1 MEIRQT
7 KVFCLFRDVKG
18 LESFFLSDLAQSDIL
33 RCIIS
38 IKEEGKKPIG
48 FQAEITERYDVK
60 FIEIASTKRKK
71 TSLTFLNKEMKSCL
85 SEVPKSALGIHFFLD
100 FSNIKFPTK
109 QILLIVDAFEKHLI
123 KNKSE
128 FTIFAIFNEQHLSK
142 QQSRQLAL
150 RFPYLC
156 LSPSQI
162 YPNFYYDDGSSRKFP
177 ESLRELYQP
186 IEILIKEL
194 KAEKL
199 EIERLEKQLFQIS
212 TQRNILEST
221 LSFYLAQEGK
231 SRSSHEIPADLIS
244 LMEFH
249 SLKQKYNQKTQ
260 ILSTVI
266 HDLKSPL
273 ASIQGYS
280 EVILHGLS
288 GPITPEMK
296 KQLGTII
303 TNTHRLARMVDSL
316 LEFEQY
322 DRSTY
327 IAERETFDLIS
338 ILEDAKMGVLPQMI
352 RRGQKISYFV
362 PESLEI
368 VANKELIVR
377 ALQNLL
383 DNAIKYSPPEK
394 GQVEVYVEEKK
405 AGHQNVVII
414 TIQDNG
420 FGFRKADLKKI
431 FQPFSRFETHSK
443 STGLGLSITKKI
455 IEDIHGGKISL
466 ISPGRNKGSTVK
478 VVLPKT

>member
-1 MEIRQT
+1 MQT
-7 KVFCLFRDVKG
+7 KVFCLFHDMKG
-18 LESFFLSDLAQSDIL
+18 LESFFLSDLAQSDIV

-38 IKEEGKKPIG
+38 IKEEEKEPVR
-48 FQAEITERYDVK
+48 FQTEITSRYDVK
-60 FIEIASTKRKK
+60 VIEIPSTRRRK
-71 TSLTFLNKEMKSCL
+71 TFQPQLKEKINKCLLEVLKSTQ
-85 SEVPKSALGIHFFLD
+85 GIHIFLD
-100 FSNIKFPTK
+100 FSNVKLPSN
-109 QILLIVDAFEKHLI
+109 QILMIVDMFENHLAD
-123 KNKSE
+123 NDSQY
-128 FTIFAIFNEQHLSK
+128 TIFAIFNEKLLSK
-142 QQSRQLAL
+142 QQSRQMAL
-150 RFPYLC
+150 KFPYLC

-162 YPNFYYDDGSSRKFP
+162 YPNFFFDESSKKKFP

-186 IEILIKEL
+186 IEILMKEL

-199 EIERLEKQLFQIS
+199 EIERLEKEVFQIS
-212 TQRNILEST
+212 TQRNIFEST
-221 LSFYLAQEGK
+221 LSFYLAQEEK
-231 SRSSHEIPADLIS
+231 TSNSNEVPADLIS

-273 ASIQGYS
+273 ASIHGYS

-296 KQLGTII
+296 KQLGTVIS
-303 TNTHRLARMVDSL
+303 NTQRLARMVDSL
-316 LEFEQY
+316 LEYEQY

-327 IAERETFDLIS
+327 IAERETFDLVS
-338 ILEDAKMGVLPQMI
+338 ILEDAKMAVLPQMI

-368 VANKELIVR
+368 VANKELILR

-394 GQVEVYVEEKK
+394 GHVEVYVEEKK
-405 AGHQNVVII
+405 AGKRNIVII

-420 FGFRKADLKKI
+420 FGFRKTDLKKI

-455 IEDIHGGKISL
+455 IEEIHGGKINLKS
-466 ISPGRNKGSTVK
+466 SGRNRGSTVK
-478 VVLPKT
+478 IILPKT

>member
-1 MEIRQT
+1 M
-7 KVFCLFRDVKG
+7 KD
-18 LESFFLSDLAQSDIL
+18 LESFFLSDLAQSDIV

-38 IKEEGKKPIG
+38 FREEEKEPVG
-48 FQAEITERYDVK
+48 FQEQITKRYDVK
-60 FIEIASTKRKK
+60 LIEIPSMRRRKTYQFHLQEK
-71 TSLTFLNKEMKSCL
+71 MKICL
-85 SEVPKSALGIHFFLD
+85 SEIPKPSKGIHIFLD
-100 FSNIKFPTK
+100 FSKIKLPFNQMVTIVK
-109 QILLIVDAFEKHLI
+109 TFENHLLD
-123 KNKSE
+123 NDSQY
-128 FTIFAIFNEQHLSK
+128 TIFAIFYEKQLSK
-142 QQSRQLAL
+142 QQSRQMAL

-162 YPNFYYDDGSSRKFP
+162 YPNFFFDDGSKKKFP

-186 IEILIKEL
+186 IEMLIKEL

-199 EIERLEKQLFQIS
+199 EIERLEKELFQIS
-212 TQRNILEST
+212 TQRNIFEST
-221 LSFYLAQEGK
+221 LSFYLAQEEE
-231 SRSSHEIPADLIS
+231 SRTSNEVPADLLS

-249 SLKQKYNQKTQ
+249 SLKQKFNQKTQ

-288 GPITPEMK
+288 GPLTPEMK

-303 TNTHRLARMVDSL
+303 SNTQRLARMVDSL
-316 LEFEQY
+316 LEYEQY
-322 DRSTY
+322 DQSTY

-338 ILEDAKMGVLPQMI
+338 ILEDAKMAVLPQMI

-394 GQVEVYVEEKK
+394 GHVEVYVEEKK
-405 AGHQNVVII
+405 AGKRNVVII

-420 FGFRKADLKKI
+420 FGFRKTDLKKI

-455 IEDIHGGKISL
+455 IEEIHGGKISL
-466 ISPGRNKGSTVK
+466 ISSGRNRGSTVK
-478 VVLPKT
+478 IILPKT